1 MRQAIVNWIIHS
13 LKPLYPVLSLAS
25 LTLFF
30 FDSSVDNNAY
40 WIEVLK
46 YTFGIIGS
54 LALVIF
60 TFYYRKMLE
69 IKTDSENRDKELRE
83 IFDGFCEKFEVK
95 VEKRILLTEL
105 TMKDKNTATDLDITT
120 ERITRNK
127 EVKQLTACVLLLR
140 EAISTGDKDNLDL
153 RLFLKD

>member
-69 IKTDSENRDKELRE
+69 INTDSVERD
-83 IFDGFCEKFEVK
+83 EKLEVK
-95 VEKRILLTEL
+95 IEKRILSLEIQL
-105 TMKDKNTATDLDITT
+105 KDQDAKTDLNLSAEEN
-120 ERITRNK
+120 ERIKNIRN
-127 EVKQLTACVLLLR
+127 LTACILLLR
-140 EAISTGDKDNLDL
+140 ETLNTGDKSNLDL
-153 RLFLKD
+153 KLFLKD